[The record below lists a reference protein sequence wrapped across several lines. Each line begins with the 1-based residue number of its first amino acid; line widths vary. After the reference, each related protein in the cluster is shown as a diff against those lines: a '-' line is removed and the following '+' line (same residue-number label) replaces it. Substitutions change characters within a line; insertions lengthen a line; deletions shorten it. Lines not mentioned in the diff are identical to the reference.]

1 MGAISNFK
9 YSHKTIFEFVAK
21 VVYKKL
27 KILKAEYLYKSW
39 RTVLFLYK
47 EMDYIVK
54 ARFMWLLIY
63 FHKASVANIYF
74 SNVKMLQEEAGH
86 KTCFPV

>member
-9 YSHKTIFEFVAK
+9 YSHKTIFKFVAK
-21 VVYKKL
+21 VFYKNL
-27 KILKAEYLYKSW
+27 KILKEKYLYNSW
-39 RTVLFLYK
+39 RTILFLYK
-47 EMDYIVK
+47 EMDYIVI

-74 SNVKMLQEEAGH
+74 SNDKMLQKEAAH
-86 KTCFPV
+86 KTCYPV